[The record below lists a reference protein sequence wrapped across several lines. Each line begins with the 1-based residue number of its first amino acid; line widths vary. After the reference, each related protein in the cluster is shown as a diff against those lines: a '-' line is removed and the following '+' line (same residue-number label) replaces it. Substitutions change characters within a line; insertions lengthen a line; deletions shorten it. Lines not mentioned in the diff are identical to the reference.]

1 MNVTGSRVAGIAE
14 PLKIR
19 LQKAAG
25 WNLKTIALTV
35 AALSVSLLGI
45 FGGPIGWKSIAA
57 SYGIDRYKNS
67 LVTRDKKEVL
77 ADHYRAQIATQLG
90 IDPSQVNVNTLEM
103 AARVNPMFANMLN
116 KVKAEQANENRA
128 LALGSVAGGMVGG
141 IPGVG
146 VFSGIVKE
154 GTAET
159 VKFMT
164 GSIVGG
170 MAASFFNKDV
180 LFTQDVAEHIDA
192 KIKQGE
198 PITSFD
204 VMLLRIAQDEGMQA
218 AIKKHGGKALHKMN
232 EAEQRA
238 MLATMPDFHDAAE
251 RDAEAVNQG
260 RITQQDLLVVSPGAV
275 QQQTNWAQRVGGRR
289 ASSGSFTQA
298 VDASRGGKLQLG

>member
-1 MNVTGSRVAGIAE
+1 MNVTGSRVAGIVE
-14 PLKIR
+14 PLKTR
-19 LQKAAG
+19 LEKAAG
-25 WNLKTIALTV
+25 WKNWKMVALT
-35 AALSVSLLGI
+35 AAAFAAGMLG
-45 FGGPIGWKSIAA
+45 GVGMGA
-57 SYGIDRYKNS
+57 SWAVDRYKNS
-67 LVTRDKKEVL
+67 VVTNDKKKVL
-77 ADHYRAQIATQLG
+77 ADYYREQIATQLG

-116 KVKAEQANENRA
+116 KVKAESTNDNRS
-128 LALGSVAGGMVGG
+128 LIMGTALGAAAGSWV
-141 IPGVG
+141 PGVG
-146 VFSGIVKE
+146 AISNAAAK
-154 GTAET
+154 AT
-159 VKFMT
+159 VHAAAQI
-164 GSIVGG
+164 GGAVAGG

-238 MLATMPDFHDAAE
+238 VLATMPGFYDAAE

-275 QQQTNWAQRVGGRR
+275 QQQTNWAQRVGGRPR
-289 ASSGSFTQA
+289 AARGSFTQA